1 MVDNLGQGGWG
12 SKRTKKSKAPYH
24 VFLTIKSAFFSIIAP
39 ITMQLY
45 SSMMIICIFSQ
56 SKGDFS
62 PSIKDE
68 VSYFLSNKVK
78 FLIVPSIK
86 GVFLIFPTI
95 KGEFLIYLSIKG
107 EFLIYQSRVSFHEF
121 PCCPVT
127 GAGHPP
133 QLDKINN
140 IHFAQSQP
148 AH

>member
-24 VFLTIKSAFFSIIAP
+24 VFLTIKSAFFSIKAP

-86 GVFLIFPTI
+86 GVFLIFPTR
-95 KGEFLIYLSIKG
+95 
-107 EFLIYQSRVSFHEF
+107 RVSF
-121 PCCPVT
+121 
-127 GAGHPP
+127 
-133 QLDKINN
+133 
-140 IHFAQSQP
+140 
-148 AH
+148 

>member
-86 GVFLIFPTI
+86 GVFLIFPTR
-95 KGEFLIYLSIKG
+95 
-107 EFLIYQSRVSFHEF
+107 RVSF
-121 PCCPVT
+121 
-127 GAGHPP
+127 
-133 QLDKINN
+133 
-140 IHFAQSQP
+140 
-148 AH
+148 